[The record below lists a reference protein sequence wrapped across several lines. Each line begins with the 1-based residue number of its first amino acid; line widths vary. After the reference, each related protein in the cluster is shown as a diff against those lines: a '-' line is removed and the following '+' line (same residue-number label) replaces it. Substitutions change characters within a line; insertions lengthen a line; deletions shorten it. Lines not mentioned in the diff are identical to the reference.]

1 MKKTPLF
8 LILLALV
15 AMKTADVFSDLGIS
29 KEQAQEYVTN
39 DITSGYLNLPNN
51 ARKIPMGGRASIV
64 QAIGVFAKNYVKT
77 DDFKTRYAEWWK
89 GQEPTKPQTPEEK
102 AAERKQQEEESKVEQ
117 AQSLENLKKQV
128 AETKDAVVKKQ
139 LQEMLIMSIKIQ
151 ADMKVQM
158 ESPEFKKSMKDA
170 NETMQKIEAEQ
181 YATDL
186 AQYQEKYMQW
196 QEEKN
201 QNVLLKK
208 DLQKFLTETEDIDFN
223 AQLIT
228 DQNGRREFAKE
239 EYTQK
244 SIYWKQAFRAGK
256 PTIDAARGI
265 AKEWLKEL

>member
-1 MKKTPLF
+1 MKKTL
-8 LILLALV
+8 LILILSAFI

-29 KEQAQEYVTN
+29 KEQAQDYVTN

-51 ARKIPMGGRASIV
+51 ARKIPMSGRASIV
-64 QAIGVFAKNYVKT
+64 QVIGIFAKNYVKT
-77 DDFKTRYAEWWK
+77 DDFKTRYTEWWK
-89 GQEPTKPQTPEEK
+89 GQEPTKPQTPEDK
-102 AAERKQQEEESKVEQ
+102 NAERKQQEEESKIGQ

-158 ESPEFKKSMKDA
+158 ESPDYKKAMKDA
-170 NETMQKIEAEQ
+170 NEMMQKMEAEQ

-186 AQYQEKYMQW
+186 GQYQEKYKQW

-201 QNVLLKK
+201 PDVLLKK
-208 DLQKFLTETEDIDFN
+208 DLQRFLTETEDINFN

-228 DQNGRREFAKE
+228 DPNGKKEFAKE
-239 EYTQK
+239 EYIQK
-244 SIYWKQAFRAGK
+244 SIYWKQAFRSGK
-256 PTIDAARGI
+256 PTIDAARSI